1 MSPVNLALTAT
12 GLHATRQNNP
22 VSAVAGPVLLIV
34 LGLGWLIPVTVYCAY
49 GRAGLAA
56 LGTASAVLAALILC
70 AHRDSQARTAAC
82 RRAAFIASFAP
93 AFRSLGHV
101 LADENAR
108 NQAFRAAGLWA
119 PQWTEIRATRRGAVL
134 TIAGVHP
141 GQVADRR
148 AELTAALGIPA
159 DAAHVQV
166 RPVAGW
172 TQVCALHIT
181 AR

>member
-12 GLHATRQNNP
+12 GLHATRQNSP
-22 VSAVAGPVLLIV
+22 VSAVAGPVVLIV
-34 LGLGWLIPVTVYCAY
+34 LGLGWLVPVTVYCAY

-56 LGTASAVLAALILC
+56 LAAATAVLAVLILC
-70 AHRDSQARTAAC
+70 DRRDSRTRTAD
-82 RRAAFIASFAP
+82 RRRTAFIASFTP
-93 AFRSLGHV
+93 DFRPLGHT

-108 NQAFRAAGLWA
+108 DQAFHDAGLWA
-119 PQWTEIRATRRGAVL
+119 PQWVEIRPTRRGAVL

-141 GQVADRR
+141 GQVAARR
-148 AELTAALGIPA
+148 AELAAALGIPA

-172 TQVCALHIT
+172 TQVCALHVT